1 MITLSSRRIWLASI
15 PAALV
20 LGAAAVRAQSA
31 GAGGVIRATLTEVPV
46 DRIHLSTDQVR
57 LLLAA
62 HHPAIVDGAS
72 DDNSITIILAS
83 NGSYLA
89 SSATKVPMAAGAVAR
104 GGGGMV
110 VAAAGGG
117 ARSGGAGG
125 AGGAVAAGGG
135 GVGGAGGFVARGGS
149 GAVAATAAPTTA
161 GEVRRPGQMTFPG
174 IGTLDADVVHDT
186 YWTSYEAGE
195 LVANPVRVRFV
206 VLVPNAVI
214 K

>member
-125 AGGAVAAGGG
+125 AVAAGGG
-135 GVGGAGGFVARGGS
+135 GGAGGFVARGTS
-149 GAVAATAAPTTA
+149 GGTTATASPTPA
-161 GEVRRPGQMTFPG
+161 GEVRRIGQMTFPG

>member
-15 PAALV
+15 PAALI
-20 LGAAAVRAQSA
+20 LGTTTVRAQSA
-31 GAGGVIRATLTEVPV
+31 GAGGVMRATLTEVPV
-46 DRIHLSTDQVR
+46 DRVHLSTDQVR

-62 HHPAIVDGAS
+62 HHPAIVDGVS

-110 VAAAGGG
+110 VAATGGG
-117 ARSGGAGG
+117 ARS
-125 AGGAVAAGGG
+125 
-135 GVGGAGGFVARGGS
+135 GGAGGFVARGGS
-149 GAVAATAAPTTA
+149 GGAAAPAAPTVA
-161 GEVRRPGQMTFPG
+161 GEVRKPGQMTFAG

-195 LVANPVRVRFV
+195 LVANPVRVHFV